1 MVPIRSCHTSNARGP
16 RQTRA
21 RLSPGVVLAR
31 RPPVAG
37 GSHAARERRV
47 RPVNDACAPFA
58 FYPLA
63 RSPAAREVDD
73 QTPGTKPEAAEKSS
87 EKPVSA
93 GGVNADT

>member
-1 MVPIRSCHTSNARGP
+1 M
-16 RQTRA
+16 
-21 RLSPGVVLAR
+21 
-31 RPPVAG
+31 
-37 GSHAARERRV
+37 
-47 RPVNDACAPFA
+47 RPVNDACGPFA